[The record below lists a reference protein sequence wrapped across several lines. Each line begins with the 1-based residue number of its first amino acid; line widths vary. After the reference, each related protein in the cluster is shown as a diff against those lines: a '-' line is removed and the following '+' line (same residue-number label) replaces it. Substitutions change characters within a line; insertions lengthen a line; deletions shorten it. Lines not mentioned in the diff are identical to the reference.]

1 MSARFIRG
9 ALFVGLALATSM
21 PISAAA
27 APPMRRVVRA
37 TAADLFQI
45 EDNLSRG
52 GQADEAEELLQ
63 LLAQDPD
70 ADVRNEARFRRAK
83 LASGGGNLTRAAVL
97 LRQVIDDKPSAAPAR
112 LALAQVLDRMGDR
125 DGAWRQLRAIH
136 ASGLPPAVARL
147 IDRYSQALRAKR
159 PFGASLEIA
168 VAPDS
173 NINRATRSDTL
184 GTVIGDFEIASEAKA
199 KSGTGLSLTTEVY
212 RRLPL
217 GGDSD
222 LLFRASG
229 FANLYRNK
237 DFDDVAADLAIG
249 PELTLGRNRLQL
261 EIGATQRWYGLRPFM
276 RSARLGAT
284 LSHPLGDR
292 TLLRLS
298 GSAALIDNQ
307 LNDLQDGRSFAGQA
321 RIERALG
328 TTTGVAASFG
338 VDRQS
343 LNDPGYSTTGWR
355 TGVNLWRDLGRLTF
369 TAGAEFGRLHAD
381 ERLLLF
387 PDRRSERYSRFT
399 LGATFRQLQ
408 WRGMAPLVRFSVER
422 NRSSIAFYDYRRT
435 RTELGVARAF

>member
-1 MSARFIRG
+1 MVAGVLWFLGVALG
-9 ALFVGLALATSM
+9 ASPQLPIAPAAEGQVVESLNAPQMFALADQ
-21 PISAAA
+21 AQ
-27 APPMRRVVRA
+27 VRA
-37 TAADLFQI
+37 DVTMAAKIYRAMF
-45 EDNLSRG
+45 
-52 GQADEAEELLQ
+52 AD
-63 LLAQDPD
+63 PS
-70 ADVRNEARFRRAK
+70 ADVRLEARFRLAK
-83 LASGGGNLTRAAVL
+83 LEGKRGNLARAAVL
-97 LRQVIDDKPSAAPAR
+97 LRQIVDARPSAAPVR
-112 LALAQVLDRMGDR
+112 LELAGLLAKMGDR
-125 DGAWRQLRAIH
+125 EGAWRQLRAIH
-136 ASGLPPAVARL
+136 SSGLPPAVARL
-147 IDRYSQALRAKR
+147 IDRYSQALRAQR
-159 PFGASLEIA
+159 PFGANLEIA

-173 NINRATRSDTL
+173 NINRATRLDTL
-184 GTVIGDFEIASEAKA
+184 GTVLGDFEIAPEAKA

-229 FANLYRNK
+229 FANLYRHK
-237 DFDDVAADLAIG
+237 GFDDVAADLAIG
-249 PELTLGRNRLQL
+249 PELNLGRNRLQL

-284 LSHPLGDR
+284 LSHPLGGR

-307 LNDLQDGRSFAGQA
+307 LNDLQDGRSFSGQA

-328 TTTGVAASFG
+328 TTTGVAASLG

-343 LNDPGYSTTGWR
+343 LKDAGYSTTGWR
-355 TGVNLWRDLGRLTF
+355 SGVNVWRDLGRVTF
-369 TAGAEFGRLHAD
+369 TAGVEFGRLRAD

-387 PDRRSERYSRFT
+387 PERRSERYSRFS

-408 WRGMAPLVRFSVER
+408 WRGMAPLMRFSVER

-435 RTELGVARAF
+435 RTEFGIARAF

>member
-1 MSARFIRG
+1 VVAGVFLLLAAALPAPPEASLLGLGSTRQATRTLSATQMF
-9 ALFVGLALATSM
+9 ALADQARLQGDAGM
-21 PISAAA
+21 AVAIY
-27 APPMRRVVRA
+27 RA
-37 TAADLFQI
+37 MFADASLDI
-45 EDNLSRG
+45 RL
-52 GQADEAEELLQ
+52 
-63 LLAQDPD
+63 
-70 ADVRNEARFRRAK
+70 EARFR
-83 LASGGGNLTRAAVL
+83 LARLESKRGNLAQAAVL
-97 LRQVIDDKPSAAPAR
+97 LREIVDARPAAAPVR
-112 LALAQVLDRMGDR
+112 LELAGLLAKMGDR

-136 ASGLPPAVARL
+136 ASGLPPAVVRL
-147 IDRYSQALRAKR
+147 IDRYSQALRAQR

-184 GTVIGDFEIASEAKA
+184 GTVIGDFEIAPEAKA
-199 KSGTGLSLTTEVY
+199 KSGTGLSLATEVY

-229 FANLYRNK
+229 FANLYRHR

-249 PELTLGRNRLQL
+249 PELNLGRNRLQL

-276 RSARLGAT
+276 RSARVGAT
-284 LSHPLGDR
+284 VSHPLGTR
-292 TLLRLS
+292 ALLRLT
-298 GSAALIDNQ
+298 GSAALVDNQ
-307 LNDLQDGRSFAGQA
+307 LNDLQDGRSFSGQA

-328 TTTGVAASFG
+328 TTTGVAADFG

-343 LNDPGYSTTGWR
+343 LKDPGYSTTGWR
-355 TGVNLWRDLGRLTF
+355 TGVNVWRDLGRVTF

-381 ERLLLF
+381 DRLLLF
-387 PDRRSERYSRFT
+387 PDRRSERYSRFSI
-399 LGATFRQLQ
+399 GATFRQLQ